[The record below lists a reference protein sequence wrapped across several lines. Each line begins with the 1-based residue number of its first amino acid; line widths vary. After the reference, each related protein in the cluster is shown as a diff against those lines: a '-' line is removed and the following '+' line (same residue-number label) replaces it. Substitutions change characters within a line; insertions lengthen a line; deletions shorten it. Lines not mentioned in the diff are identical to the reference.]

1 MREMRGHIEAAE
13 RNENSRTT
21 GARRPVAWS
30 MTATARPHK
39 ISNFKA
45 KLLAIAGHDLRQP
58 LQVIQSVHE
67 ILGLGVRTSSELRR
81 LRSGQNAI
89 DRLKEQLER
98 ILTALRVRE
107 RSRRL
112 ELRPLR
118 GHQVLRQA
126 RRENEQAGFNKGM
139 MRNALARQRI
149 SSVDMRNADNG
160 LFNVD
165 PVDLDETIRG
175 NQVTELGSPFLP
187 RG

>member
-1 MREMRGHIEAAE
+1 
-13 RNENSRTT
+13 
-21 GARRPVAWS
+21 
-30 MTATARPHK
+30 
-39 ISNFKA
+39 
-45 KLLAIAGHDLRQP
+45 
-58 LQVIQSVHE
+58 
-67 ILGLGVRTSSELRR
+67 LRR
-81 LRSGQNAI
+81 LRSSQNAI

-98 ILTALRVRE
+98 ILTAMRVRE

-118 GHQVLRQA
+118 GRQVLRQA